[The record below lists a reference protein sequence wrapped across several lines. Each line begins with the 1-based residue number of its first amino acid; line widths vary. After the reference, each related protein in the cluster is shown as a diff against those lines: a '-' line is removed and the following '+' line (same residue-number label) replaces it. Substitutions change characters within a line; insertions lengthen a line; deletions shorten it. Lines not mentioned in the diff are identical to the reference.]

1 MTGWE
6 AGKTKSRKTNLKAL
20 AVVQVGSFRGLEQ
33 GNGRDEKQWTNL
45 RYFGEDVT

>member
-6 AGKTKSRKTNLKAL
+6 AGKTKSRKTNLKPL